1 MAEVV
6 RLGLVPK
13 NATTVALAGEL
24 FPSPLVEALYAL
36 PQIKRVFEHYGPTE
50 TTVYSTGAIR
60 ERGSRPSLGR
70 PFPNERCYV
79 LDRALQPVPIGVT
92 GELYIAGDKLARGY
106 LNRPELTAEKFLELP
121 WMPGERVYRTGDGA
135 RWLADGTIEFAGR
148 LDHQVKIRGFRVELG
163 EIQTALAQHPTVA
176 ESVVLARPD
185 SSGNNRLL
193 AYVVPKLG
201 GTIDIAVLREHLQK
215 QLPDYMVPAAI
226 TALEKFPLTANGK
239 LDRRALPEPNF
250 GEARTEC
257 TLPRTTTEEMLAE
270 IWCDVLQVELVGIH
284 DNFFELGGH
293 SLLATQVITRVNDAL
308 GVDLSM
314 RQFFLAPTIER
325 MAAVLEEALIADI
338 QAGTEPAA
346 SPGHDAELVT
356 AKE

>member
-1 MAEVV
+1 
-6 RLGLVPK
+6 
-13 NATTVALAGEL
+13 
-24 FPSPLVEALYAL
+24 
-36 PQIKRVFEHYGPTE
+36 
-50 TTVYSTGAIR
+50 
-60 ERGSRPSLGR
+60 
-70 PFPNERCYV
+70 
-79 LDRALQPVPIGVT
+79 
-92 GELYIAGDKLARGY
+92 